1 MANVLWF
8 LLSTIIVA
16 LIADTCA
23 DITNLSSTI
32 KLLQEQVNALL
43 NHRQEDYNALEK
55 SLKRAM
61 EKNTELIVLR
71 NEMKQLRKEV
81 NALRGGSGNEA
92 KNERLRVRWL
102 GSAVTELQS
111 EVAEVL
117 RTRNAS
123 EELAERSRMRSELA
137 LLKSDIAE
145 VGRSI
150 RDLGGRITKIEAILG
165 TIKLDIAAIKE
176 RSSFL
181 SRSCA
186 DVGSQVNYL
195 FLTVK

>member
-1 MANVLWF
+1 MVRKEKL
-8 LLSTIIVA
+8 IIRYPRKVR
-16 LIADTCA
+16 IIIGISPCTC
-23 DITNLSSTI
+23 
-32 KLLQEQVNALL
+32 
-43 NHRQEDYNALEK
+43 
-55 SLKRAM
+55 
-61 EKNTELIVLR
+61 
-71 NEMKQLRKEV
+71 RKEV

-137 LLKSDIAE
+137 LLKGDVSE

-165 TIKLDIAAIKE
+165 TIRLDIAATKE
-176 RSSFL
+176 RASLL

-186 DVGSQVNYL
+186 DVSSQVSH
-195 FLTVK
+195 FLWQMLERIRLISKK

>member
-1 MANVLWF
+1 MAHFFAGERIIIF
-8 LLSTIIVA
+8 LHVYV
-16 LIADTCA
+16 CA
-23 DITNLSSTI
+23 C
-32 KLLQEQVNALL
+32 
-43 NHRQEDYNALEK
+43 
-55 SLKRAM
+55 
-61 EKNTELIVLR
+61 
-71 NEMKQLRKEV
+71 RKEV

-145 VGRSI
+145 IGRSI
-150 RDLGGRITKIEAILG
+150 RDLGGRITKIEAIFS

-186 DVGSQVNYL
+186 DVNSQVNYL
-195 FLTVK
+195 LS

>member
-1 MANVLWF
+1 MLVIARL
-8 LLSTIIVA
+8 LLSYAKERSGRFNDGVPQKHIIIVSPC
-16 LIADTCA
+16 TC
-23 DITNLSSTI
+23 
-32 KLLQEQVNALL
+32 
-43 NHRQEDYNALEK
+43 
-55 SLKRAM
+55 
-61 EKNTELIVLR
+61 
-71 NEMKQLRKEV
+71 RKEV

-137 LLKSDIAE
+137 LLKGDVAE

-150 RDLGGRITKIEAILG
+150 RDLGGRLTKLEATLG
-165 TIKLDIAAIKE
+165 TIRFDIAATKE
-176 RSSFL
+176 RTSLL

-186 DVGSQVNYL
+186 DVSSQVSCLL
-195 FLTVK
+195 FAAVKESD